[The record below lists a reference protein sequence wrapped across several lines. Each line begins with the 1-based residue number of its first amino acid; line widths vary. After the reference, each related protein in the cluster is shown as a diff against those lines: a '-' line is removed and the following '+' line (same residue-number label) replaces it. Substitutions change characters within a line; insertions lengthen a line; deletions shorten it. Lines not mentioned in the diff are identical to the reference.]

1 MAQHEAVNVATPP
14 SFSSVRIVSDSARR
28 SEFDNRLKFSVF
40 RDIARRVN
48 FLSCEQLVK
57 DYEYEVQTGGSEFP
71 L

>member
-1 MAQHEAVNVATPP
+1 MV
-14 SFSSVRIVSDSARR
+14 IVSDTVRR
-28 SEFDNRLKFSVF
+28 SEFDSRLKFTAF

-57 DYEYEVQTGGSEFP
+57 DYEYEVQTGSSGFR